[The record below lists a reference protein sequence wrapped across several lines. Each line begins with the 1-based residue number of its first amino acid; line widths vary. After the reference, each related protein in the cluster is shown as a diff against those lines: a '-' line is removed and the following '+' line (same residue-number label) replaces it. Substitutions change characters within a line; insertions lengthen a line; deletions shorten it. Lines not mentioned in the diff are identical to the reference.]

1 MLGRPFV
8 RVCWCRDT
16 NWHSSHKTTNIFT
29 IPGHTHYL
37 NVKAGKQRIPSTR
50 QKPIKF
56 VPRDKFLG
64 FIWCDKRSLYPSD
77 LWDFFSTNNKTSW
90 IMFLRLSV
98 FLTFRPS
105 LLLPTWN
112 LSLLLRIRVRAF
124 HEMFFMISGRGA
136 GNAVFGRG
144 GGNPAW
150 IINMMECNP
159 ASLCLAVSPR
169 RSLNVSENVNK
180 KTSQSSSLQHIP
192 FSHEQGCPT
201 RDRPARLWHARVEG

>member
-1 MLGRPFV
+1 MINSWDLSDATSV
-8 RVCWCRDT
+8 VCTRVIYGT
-16 NWHSSHKTTNIFT
+16 
-29 IPGHTHYL
+29 
-37 NVKAGKQRIPSTR
+37 
-50 QKPIKF
+50 
-56 VPRDKFLG
+56 
-64 FIWCDKRSLYPSD
+64 
-77 LWDFFSTNNKTSW
+77 FFSTNNKTSW
-90 IMFLRLSV
+90 IMFLRQSV

-112 LSLLLRIRVRAF
+112 LSLLLRIRLRAF

-180 KTSQSSSLQHIP
+180 KTKPELESAAHSFLPRAGLSHPSPSSMTLACQGGGLRPTPNIWNQLIKDIQWLAWSWGQNWSFDDPSCTIQNFIQSNAL
-192 FSHEQGCPT
+192 
-201 RDRPARLWHARVEG
+201 

>member
-1 MLGRPFV
+1 
-8 RVCWCRDT
+8 
-16 NWHSSHKTTNIFT
+16 
-29 IPGHTHYL
+29 
-37 NVKAGKQRIPSTR
+37 
-50 QKPIKF
+50 
-56 VPRDKFLG
+56 
-64 FIWCDKRSLYPSD
+64 
-77 LWDFFSTNNKTSW
+77 
-90 IMFLRLSV
+90 MFLRQSV

-105 LLLPTWN
+105 LLLATWN

-180 KTSQSSSLQHIP
+180 KTKPELESAAHSFLPRAGLSHPSPSSTTLACQGGGLRPTPSIRNCQKSQLIKDSHWFTGMILRFLASCSTRATNELTKNLKLW
-192 FSHEQGCPT
+192 FSCC
-201 RDRPARLWHARVEG
+201 